1 MENHICFV
9 LKNLELFNHRFF
21 SSKSIEDLP
30 RIYVN
35 NPELRREICCE
46 HHELD
51 KKIWILQWYSSR
63 YKMYV
68 KFLWL
73 ELRLASPTTML
84 TLSVYYL
91 RLFLEKEKMI
101 FIENLWLKQFIFCW
115 YWFTSFCSFV
125 YKKNQRSC
133 WNVKKKSQ
141 NSEFMWSKAI
151 KYYENSLLQKY
162 LKR

>member
-1 MENHICFV
+1 MEAKWDLLPDEIWFKIIRTVLHQCDFNSLENHICFV

-35 NPELRREICCE
+35 NPELRRKICCE
-46 HHELD
+46 HHEHD
-51 KKIWILQWYSSR
+51 KKSWILQWCSSR

-84 TLSVYYL
+84 TLLDFFWKKRKWFSL
-91 RLFLEKEKMI
+91 KTFDLNNLF
-101 FIENLWLKQFIFCW
+101 
-115 YWFTSFCSFV
+115 FV
-125 YKKNQRSC
+125 DID
-133 WNVKKKSQ
+133 
-141 NSEFMWSKAI
+141 F
-151 KYYENSLLQKY
+151 
-162 LKR
+162 